1 MAASRLKSMVS
12 MLHTPFEV
20 VKKLFRGGP
29 DTGEF
34 GAEDS
39 MFDVSTATQV
49 LLSFLYFFS

>member
-1 MAASRLKSMVS
+1 